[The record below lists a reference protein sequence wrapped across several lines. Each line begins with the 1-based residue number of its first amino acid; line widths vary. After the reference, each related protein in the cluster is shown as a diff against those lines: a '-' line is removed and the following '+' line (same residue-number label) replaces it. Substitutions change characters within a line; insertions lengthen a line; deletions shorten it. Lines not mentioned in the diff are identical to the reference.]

1 MRPNIHNA
9 APSVRPVHST
19 APNMRPNIHSAA
31 SGGLRPNI
39 SSSSGSQYPA
49 NIPFPSL
56 SGVTTVT
63 KKEFNNASD
72 SIQVDGACDV
82 MPSTDDVIPSTNDVA
97 PSSEDGIAVS
107 PTQSK
112 KQEQKSETSTR
123 VQKDHKD
130 LPKRKHVS
138 DF

>member
-1 MRPNIHNA
+1 
-9 APSVRPVHST
+9 
-19 APNMRPNIHSAA
+19 MRPNIHSAA

-82 MPSTDDVIPSTNDVA
+82 MPSTDDVIPS
-97 PSSEDGIAVS
+97 SEDVIAES

-112 KQEQKSETSTR
+112 NQEQKSETSVK
-123 VQKDHKD
+123 VQKDYKD

-138 DF
+138 YFQAHLRN